1 MKMNAKQLTIH
12 ALSIALVCV
21 ATMIIQI
28 PIPLGYMHLG
38 NCCILLIGVCFGKTT
53 GALAGGIG
61 SALADLL
68 TGYPQWILPTLVIK
82 GIMGYAAGR
91 LSLESAESETA
102 CNSQPAYGHKPTR
115 HVRMAS
121 FRTLAA
127 SVTSIL
133 IMIAGYTTAG
143 SILYGS
149 LAAGLA
155 QIPGLA
161 LEGVLGIVLFY
172 VAGFAFEA
180 AKLPMLFNK
189 NA

>member
-1 MKMNAKQLTIH
+1 MRMNAKQLTIH
-12 ALSIALVCV
+12 GLSIALVCA

-28 PIPLGYMHLG
+28 PIPFGYMHLG
-38 NCCILLIGVCFGKTT
+38 NCFILLIGVFFGRTT

-82 GIMGYAAGR
+82 GIMGYAIGR
-91 LSLESAESETA
+91 ISGDSKGRA
-102 CNSQPAYGHKPTR
+102 
-115 HVRMAS
+115 RMAS
-121 FRTLAA
+121 VRTLAA
-127 SVTSIL
+127 SATGIL
-133 IMIAGYTTAG
+133 IMIAGYAAAG
-143 SILYGS
+143 SVLYGS

-155 QIPGLA
+155 QVPGLA
-161 LEGVLGIVLFY
+161 VEGILGIVLFY

-180 AKLPMLFNK
+180 AKLPILFHK